1 MNEVEERGA
10 NSNSAARSKP
20 AAIQRV
26 SIVSQLVDLLGDRI
40 RDGDYQPNSKLPSG
54 EALAQEFNVS
64 RATVRAAINVLATHG
79 VLRRM
84 NGVGVFA
91 APNPGVSNSLN
102 EPTDF
107 YRLIQQNNHQ
117 PGVENINSMLFKP
130 SPTVRQ
136 ELGMGSADE
145 AVMTW
150 KVFTADGS
158 PVIYCENTIAVSTLG
173 ETLARELKQTPTLN
187 DSLFGFL
194 EERCGLTTSHVL
206 AEISVS
212 RAEECDFP
220 GFDYSDGTPVLVI
233 KETGID
239 TNEKP
244 IWHSV
249 ELYPN
254 NSIRFG
260 LLRRR

>member
-1 MNEVEERGA
+1 MIEVAQRSPKTNGA
-10 NSNSAARSKP
+10 VKSKP
-20 AAIQRV
+20 IVLQRV
-26 SIVSQLVDLLGDRI
+26 SIVSQLVDILGDRI
-40 RDGDYQPNSKLPSG
+40 RNGDYPPNSKLPSG
-54 EALAQEFNVS
+54 EALAEEFNVS
-64 RATVRAAINVLATHG
+64 RATVRAAINVLATNG
-79 VLRRM
+79 VLRRR

-91 APNPGVSNSLN
+91 APNPNVSNSLN

-107 YRLIQQNNHQ
+107 YRLIKQNNRQ
-117 PGVENINSMLFKP
+117 PGVENIEADLVEP
-130 SPTVRQ
+130 SPSVRKS
-136 ELGMGSADE
+136 LGMGLSDE

-150 KVFTADGS
+150 KVFTADGL

-173 ETLARELKQTPTLN
+173 ESLARELNETPKLN

-206 AEISVS
+206 AEISVA
-212 RAEECDFP
+212 RAEECNFP
-220 GFDYSDGTPVLVI
+220 GFDYPDGTPVLVI

-249 ELYPN
+249 ELYPD

-260 LLRRR
+260 LLRR